1 MRMLSVL
8 PGLLAFA
15 LLVSPGTSGEIQ
27 KDAGSISENEVR
39 GASARLY
46 LDILMRACRNGWR
59 YPRSQIENGFKRH
72 FEETKLQLIS
82 QGYRITSDV
91 TAGKAIRPCSGLLV
105 VAHGPERAS
114 PPFECSRP
122 YWLGE

>member
-46 LDILMRACRNGWR
+46 SDILMRACRNGWR

-72 FEETKLQLIS
+72 FEETKLQLI
-82 QGYRITSDV
+82 RRV
-91 TAGKAIRPCSGLLV
+91 TGS
-105 VAHGPERAS
+105 S
-114 PPFECSRP
+114 PM
-122 YWLGE
+122 